1 MLTRLIRWQLT
12 IFVVVSI
19 FAVGAVAIFYLRVP
33 EALGIGHY
41 DVTADFAASGGLYPN
56 ANVTYR
62 GTTVG
67 RVTSVDLTDK
77 LSVDVHMRLNSGIA
91 IPANVTASAKSVS
104 AIGEQYVDLMPA
116 SGGPLGSVLHDGS
129 IIDRSHTTLS
139 GDIAGLLRQAE
150 GLVDSLDQSK
160 LKDLLRETA
169 AAFNGAGPDLA
180 RLVNTAS
187 TLLDQLSAHGED
199 TTVLIDR
206 MGPFLDAQIRSG
218 ANITALADRL
228 ARFTTN
234 VRTADPQLRSLLDI
248 APAAATAATSTFDG
262 IRPSFPMLAANLA
275 NFGRIG
281 VIYHKSIEQTLVV
294 LPAVTAV
301 LISAAEQLPADE
313 GVKVDFKLGLGD
325 PPPCNVGFIPP
336 TLIRSPGDQTLRDL
350 PKDLYCKVPQS
361 SSVVVRGARNYPCQE
376 FPGKRAPTIALCRD
390 PQGYVPIG
398 NQAWRGPA
406 VPEDTPIT
414 DPRNILPPNKYPNI
428 PPGADYD
435 PGPPVTQLPPGVAPG
450 PGPAEYAP
458 YPLPVPPATP
468 GPPPVPLPYDPPADQ
483 HVPPYG
489 QQPPQP
495 QQEPNANAPTGWRPA
510 GVPNSGEGRSPDP
523 IRPQLATYDSANGL
537 FQDHTGGIGVFVV
550 DDSKRLPT
558 ESWIDLMRAPRQ
570 QT

>member
-33 EALGIGHY
+33 EALGIGRY

-77 LSVDVHMRLNSGIA
+77 LSIDVHMRLNSGIA

-160 LKDLLRETA
+160 LKDLLHETA

-206 MGPFLDAQIRSG
+206 IGPFLDSQIRSG
-218 ANITALADRL
+218 ANITALA
-228 ARFTTN
+228 
-234 VRTADPQLRSLLDI
+234 
-248 APAAATAATSTFDG
+248 
-262 IRPSFPMLAANLA
+262 
-275 NFGRIG
+275 
-281 VIYHKSIEQTLVV
+281 V
-294 LPAVTAV
+294 LH
-301 LISAAEQLPADE
+301 
-313 GVKVDFKLGLGD
+313 G
-325 PPPCNVGFIPP
+325 
-336 TLIRSPGDQTLRDL
+336 
-350 PKDLYCKVPQS
+350 
-361 SSVVVRGARNYPCQE
+361 
-376 FPGKRAPTIALCRD
+376 
-390 PQGYVPIG
+390 
-398 NQAWRGPA
+398 
-406 VPEDTPIT
+406 
-414 DPRNILPPNKYPNI
+414 
-428 PPGADYD
+428 
-435 PGPPVTQLPPGVAPG
+435 
-450 PGPAEYAP
+450 
-458 YPLPVPPATP
+458 
-468 GPPPVPLPYDPPADQ
+468 
-483 HVPPYG
+483 
-489 QQPPQP
+489 
-495 QQEPNANAPTGWRPA
+495 
-510 GVPNSGEGRSPDP
+510 
-523 IRPQLATYDSANGL
+523 
-537 FQDHTGGIGVFVV
+537 
-550 DDSKRLPT
+550 
-558 ESWIDLMRAPRQ
+558 
-570 QT
+570 